1 MTRAPLDSFQYS
13 SRPGIKLSSSGCSL
27 PTCEGSRRVYIGS
40 WDFWILV
47 HSTTSVVRGFRSTR
61 ALPWFSHRRRSLWRM
76 AAFVLC
82 VGARP
87 CPPTHWAFWG
97 WDGGS
102 LGPSTL
108 RSVDGGVIL
117 TTQQRGPSPAY
128 SCPPLHRQV
137 GASPLPAG
145 RVSPVVLRT
154 TRFMCTLF
162 NHYRA

>member
-1 MTRAPLDSFQYS
+1 MEY
-13 SRPGIKLSSSGCSL
+13 GCLCPVRRGASL
-27 PTCEGSRRVYIGS
+27 PPYA
-40 WDFWILV
+40 L
-47 HSTTSVVRGFRSTR
+47 GF
-61 ALPWFSHRRRSLWRM
+61 L
-76 AAFVLC
+76 
-82 VGARP
+82 G
-87 CPPTHWAFWG
+87 G

-102 LGPSTL
+102 LGPSAL
-108 RSVDGGVIL
+108 RSVDGGLIL
-117 TTQQRGPSPAY
+117 MTQQREPSPAY